1 MVATINTPA
10 FAVTKSA
17 DQTISDSTRTTVT
30 FDTEDF
36 DTDAAF
42 ASNVFTCPSD
52 KPGIY
57 LFQCELFVQSS
68 NDIDTCELD
77 LYKTPSGGSAAN
89 VAATEL
95 FDITGG
101 EAASTYMPR
110 ISHIESMA
118 AGDTMEVKV
127 FADITSNGT
136 LNVNQSNAD
145 TDNRTRFHGFR
156 IAGI

>member
-17 DQTISDSTRTTVT
+17 DQTVNDSTTTTVT

-42 ASNVFTCPSD
+42 ASNKFTCPSD
-52 KPGIY
+52 KPGLY
-57 LFQCELFVQSS
+57 LFQAELSVNSS

-101 EAASTYMPR
+101 EAASTYMAR
-110 ISHIESMA
+110 ISHVEAMA
-118 AGDTMEVKV
+118 AGDTMEVRV
-127 FADITSNGT
+127 FADITSSGT

-156 IAGI
+156 LAGL

>member
-17 DQTISDSTRTTVT
+17 DQTLTDNTLTLIT

-42 ASNVFTCPSD
+42 ASNKFTCPSD
-52 KPGIY
+52 KPGLY
-57 LFQCELFVQSS
+57 VFHVELFCQSS
-68 NDIDTCELD
+68 NDIGTLELD

-89 VAATEL
+89 IAATEM
-95 FDITGG
+95 FDGSSVTVT
-101 EAASTYMPR
+101 AYMAR
-110 ISHIESMA
+110 VSHIESMA
-118 AGDTMEVKV
+118 AGDSMEVRIQS
-127 FADITSNGT
+127 DIASNGT
-136 LNVNQSNAD
+136 LLVNQSNAD